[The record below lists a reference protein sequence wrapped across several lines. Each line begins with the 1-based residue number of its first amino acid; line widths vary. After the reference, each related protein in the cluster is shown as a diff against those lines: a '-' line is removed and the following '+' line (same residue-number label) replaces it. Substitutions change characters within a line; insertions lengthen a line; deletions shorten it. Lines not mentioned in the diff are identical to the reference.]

1 MPKTI
6 PGVTLRDIIDD
17 DVDRL
22 MFIFS
27 KDPDTD
33 ADVVTAI
40 VGYDWVDENEVVFD
54 DARRQALDLPDLPD
68 GALKANI
75 LAIREDQVVPY
86 LLNVDGY
93 S

>member
-1 MPKTI
+1 MPKQI
-6 PGVTLRDIIDD
+6 SAVTLRDIVPD

-27 KDPDTD
+27 KDEEDNQ
-33 ADVVTAI
+33 VVTAV
-40 VGYDWVDENEVVFD
+40 VGYDWVDDQEVVYD
-54 DARRQALDLPDLPD
+54 DNRRQQLDLPD
-68 GALKANI
+68 GALKNDI
-75 LAIREDQVVPY
+75 LAIRQDRVVPY

>member
-1 MPKTI
+1 
-6 PGVTLRDIIDD
+6 
-17 DVDRL
+17 

-54 DARRQALDLPDLPD
+54 DARRQALDLPD